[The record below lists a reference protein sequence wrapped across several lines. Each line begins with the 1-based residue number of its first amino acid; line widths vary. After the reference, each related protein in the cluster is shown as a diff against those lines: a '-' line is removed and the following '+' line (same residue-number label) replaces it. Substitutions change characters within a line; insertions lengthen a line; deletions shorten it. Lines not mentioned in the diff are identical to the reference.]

1 MDDDLSL
8 RSIVGTLAVYLHAH
22 PFACDSAEGIGHWW
36 FETEVA
42 MVDLMAALEWARL
55 HHLIEELKA
64 ADGHVRYR
72 RLATVEQ
79 LTALIADIGS
89 GPNGDTR

>member
-1 MDDDLSL
+1 MDDELTL
-8 RSIVGTLAVYLHAH
+8 RLIVRRLAVYLHAR
-22 PFACDSAEGIGHWW
+22 PFACDSAEGMALWW
-36 FETEVA
+36 FKSEVA
-42 MVDLMAALEWARL
+42 MIDLMAALEWARQ

-79 LTALIADIGS
+79 LTVLIADIGS
-89 GPNGDTR
+89 GPNGDA

>member
-1 MDDDLSL
+1 MDDDVSL
-8 RSIVGTLAVYLHAH
+8 RLIVRTLAVYLHAH
-22 PFACDSAEGIGHWW
+22 PFACDSAEGIGRWW

-42 MVDLMAALEWARL
+42 MVDLMAALEWARQ

-79 LTALIADIGS
+79 LAALIADIGCGS
-89 GPNGDTR
+89 NGSAR